1 MARLLERTLELLVE
15 CVVACLLMV
24 QPTNM
29 YVNTY
34 RYFHKSRTIFHTLS
48 GKLTAPA
55 CRDGMSFFERVV
67 PSLTRRN
74 PTRFAADFTHA
85 LLSSGFV
92 VSKGTGDDLR
102 SFLTFLVKD
111 CLKDEKVGV
120 MKCGDPVLPRFSLSI
135 APGEFN
141 D

>member
-1 MARLLERTLELLVE
+1 
-15 CVVACLLMV
+15 MV
-24 QPTNM
+24 QPTDM

-34 RYFHKSRTIFHTLS
+34 RYFDKSQRIFHTLS

-55 CRDGMSFFERVV
+55 RNDGMPFFERVSA
-67 PSLTRRN
+67 SLRRRN
-74 PTRFAADFTHA
+74 PTRFAADFIHV

-92 VSKGTGDDLR
+92 VSDGTGDDLR

-111 CLKDEKVGV
+111 CLKDERVGV
-120 MKCGDPVLPRFSLSI
+120 MKCGDLVLPRFSLSI

>member
-1 MARLLERTLELLVE
+1 
-15 CVVACLLMV
+15 
-24 QPTNM
+24 
-29 YVNTY
+29 
-34 RYFHKSRTIFHTLS
+34 
-48 GKLTAPA
+48 
-55 CRDGMSFFERVV
+55 MSFFERIF

-74 PTRFAADFTHA
+74 PTRFAADFIHA

-102 SFLTFLVKD
+102 SFLAFLVKD
-111 CLKDEKVGV
+111 CLKERVGV
-120 MKCGDPVLPRFSLSI
+120 MKCGDLVLPIFSLSI

>member
-1 MARLLERTLELLVE
+1 MA
-15 CVVACLLMV
+15 CSLMV
-24 QPTNM
+24 QPTKM

-34 RYFHKSRTIFHTLS
+34 RYFDKSRRFFHTLS

-55 CRDGMSFFERVV
+55 CRDGVSFSKRVF

-74 PTRFAADFTHA
+74 PMRFAADFIHA

-92 VSKGTGDDLR
+92 VSEGTGDDLR
-102 SFLTFLVKD
+102 SFFAFLFKD
-111 CLKDEKVGV
+111 CLKDERVGV
-120 MKCGDPVLPRFSLSI
+120 MKCGDLDLPRFSLSI
-135 APGEFN
+135 APDEFN